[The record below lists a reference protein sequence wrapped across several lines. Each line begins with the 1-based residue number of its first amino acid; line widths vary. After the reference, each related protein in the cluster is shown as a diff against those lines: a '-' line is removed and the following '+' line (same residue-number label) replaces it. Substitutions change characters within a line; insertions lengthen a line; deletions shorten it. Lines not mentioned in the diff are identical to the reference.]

1 MTELGACP
9 RIEILLR
16 KSSWDFIT
24 VKNFQEA
31 FDNVTN
37 VTDVTDSTIYELPL
51 NERIRTLLRLESLFQ
66 QARYSM
72 RGYSVWDSRAT
83 ISHIL
88 DIMNIMSRIDLRSE
102 LVKELERQTSALIA
116 ISNRPGVDPS
126 ILEDTLNKLKTY
138 THNLKSA
145 QNHSSHEL
153 NKIEL
158 LKLIRQRDAIPGGSC
173 DFDIPIY
180 HFWLKQQPEQ
190 RIEILES
197 WLGQLDN
204 YRQAICVILN
214 LLRESAIN
222 TPILAQQ
229 GFYQQSLDTKTPFQL
244 IRVIVASDATFY
256 AEMSGGKHRFSI
268 RFMMPANDERP
279 SPCSSDIE
287 FQLSCCAL

>member
-1 MTELGACP
+1 MTSE
-9 RIEILLR
+9 
-16 KSSWDFIT
+16 T
-24 VKNFQEA
+24 T
-31 FDNVTN
+31 VTN
-37 VTDVTDSTIYELPL
+37 STIYELPL
-51 NERIRTLLRLESLFQ
+51 NERIRTLLRLEFLFQ

-83 ISHIL
+83 ITHIL

-102 LVKELERQTSALIA
+102 LIKELERQTSALLA
-116 ISNRPGVDPS
+116 ISSRPGVDPS
-126 ILEDTLNKLKTY
+126 ILEDTLKKLATY
-138 THNLKSA
+138 THNLKSV

-153 NKIEL
+153 NNIEL
-158 LKLIRQRDAIPGGSC
+158 LKLIRQRDSIPGGSC

-204 YRQAICVILN
+204 YRLSIGVILG

-222 TPILAQQ
+222 TPVIAEQ
-229 GFYQQSLDTKTPFQL
+229 GFYQQALDTSVHFQL
-244 IRVIVASDATFY
+244 IRVILPSDAEFY
-256 AEMSGGKHRFSI
+256 AEMSGGKHRFSV
-268 RFMMPANDERP
+268 RFMMPVSGERP
-279 SPCSSDIE
+279 SPCPNDIE

>member
-1 MTELGACP
+1 M
-9 RIEILLR
+9 
-16 KSSWDFIT
+16 
-24 VKNFQEA
+24 
-31 FDNVTN
+31 
-37 VTDVTDSTIYELPL
+37 TDSTIYELPL
-51 NERIRTLLRLESLFQ
+51 NERIRTLLRLEFLFQ

-72 RGYSVWDSRAT
+72 RGYSVWDSRTT

-102 LVKELERQTSALIA
+102 LVKELERQTAALLA
-116 ISNRPGVDPS
+116 ISSRPGVDSS
-126 ILEDTLNKLKTY
+126 ILEDTLNKLNTY
-138 THNLKSA
+138 TLNLQPTK
-145 QNHSSHEL
+145 NHCGHAL

-204 YRQAICVILN
+204 YRLSIDVILS

-222 TPILAQQ
+222 TPILTEQ
-229 GFYQQSLDTKTPFQL
+229 GFYQQSLDTNVPFQL
-244 IRVIVASDATFY
+244 IRVILPSDASFY
-256 AEMSGGKHRFSI
+256 AELSGGKHRFSV
-268 RFMMPANDERP
+268 RFMTPINGERP